1 MDFELEVKK
10 RINFIQETLKEAHA
24 SGIVF
29 GNSGGKDSALV
40 GVLCKLACENTLG
53 VIMPCH
59 SKRGYKEDRDDALA
73 LAEQF
78 NIECV
83 TIDLTETRQSL
94 INAMPTGVEIN
105 EPTKANIAPRLRMT
119 ALYAVGA
126 SRNSLVAGTSNKS
139 EAYIGYFTKYG
150 DGGYDFNPIADLT
163 VSEVYALLERLNVP
177 ENIIKKEP
185 SGGLYDG
192 QTDES
197 EIGVTYKTIDEYITF
212 GTGSEEDIAKIKAM
226 HEKSEHKRR
235 MPKNPATQ

>member
-1 MDFELEVKK
+1 MDYEFEVKN
-10 RINFIQETLKEAHA
+10 RIKFIQETLKEAHA

-40 GVLCKLACENTLG
+40 GALCKMACENTIG

-59 SKRGYKEDRDDALA
+59 SMRGYKEDRDDALA
-73 LAEQF
+73 LAGQF

-83 TIDLTETRQSL
+83 TVDLTETRQS
-94 INAMPTGVEIN
+94 IISAMPKGIELN
-105 EPTKANIAPRLRMT
+105 ELTKANIAPRLRMT
-119 ALYAVGA
+119 ALYALGA

-163 VSEVYALLERLNVP
+163 VSEVYALLEYLNVP
-177 ENIIKKEP
+177 NNIIKKEP

-192 QTDES
+192 QTDEK
-197 EIGVTYKTIDEYITF
+197 EIGVTYKAIDEYINY
-212 GTGSEEDIAKIKAM
+212 GTGSDEDIAKIKVM
-226 HEKSEHKRR
+226 HEKSAHKRR
-235 MPKNPATQ
+235 MPKNPASQ